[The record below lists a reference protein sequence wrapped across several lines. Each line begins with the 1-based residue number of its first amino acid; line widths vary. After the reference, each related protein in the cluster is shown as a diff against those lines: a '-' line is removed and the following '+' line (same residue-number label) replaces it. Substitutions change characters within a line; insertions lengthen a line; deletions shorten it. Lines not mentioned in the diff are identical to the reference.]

1 MNELYHFGIKRRSG
15 RYPYGSGERPYQG
28 EKTNVVR
35 KGVDTYWKV
44 RNERVKIDQEA
55 YDLVNKALSE
65 IGKKPLNFTAQEYRK
80 IIQNPIK
87 AMGRDIKLDLVK
99 ISLLKNMDKE
109 SAMVA
114 LTHLNTVYRKGYGSH
129 TRIVYQ

>member
-1 MNELYHFGIKRRSG
+1 MVLKDVLEDILMDLVIGLIKI
-15 RYPYGSGERPYQG
+15 
-28 EKTNVVR
+28 KKNIIR

-44 RNERVKIDQEA
+44 RNERVNRDQQA

-87 AMGRDIKLDLVK
+87 AIGRDIKLDLVK

-109 SAMVA
+109 SAMIA
-114 LTHLNTVYRKGYGSH
+114 LAHLNTVYRKGYGPH
-129 TRIVYQ
+129 TRTVYVHQ